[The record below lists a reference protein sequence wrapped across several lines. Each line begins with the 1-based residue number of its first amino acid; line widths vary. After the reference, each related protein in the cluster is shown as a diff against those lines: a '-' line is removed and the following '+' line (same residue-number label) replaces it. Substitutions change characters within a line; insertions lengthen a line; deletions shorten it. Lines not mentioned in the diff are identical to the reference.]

1 MIIGLGS
8 DICNIRRV
16 EKAYERFGG
25 RFLARCFG
33 AEERRELDAI
43 GGDKARFT
51 ASLGTG
57 FAHGIAW
64 AEIEVVHLPGGRP
77 AFRVSGQ
84 AEAVLRKIIPA
95 SRLWLSL
102 SDDYPLAQAGVIIES

>member
-51 ASLGTG
+51 A
-57 FAHGIAW
+57 
-64 AEIEVVHLPGGRP
+64 LPTAFPGRKSRWCICP
-77 AFRVSGQ
+77 AAGRRLEFRGR
-84 AEAVLRKIIPA
+84 RK
-95 SRLWLSL
+95 RF
-102 SDDYPLAQAGVIIES
+102 

>member
-51 ASLGTG
+51 ASLAKRFAAKEAFVKALGTG

-64 AEIEVVHLPGGRP
+64 AEIEVVHPILSNVVFPLPLNP
-77 AFRVSGQ
+77 TI
-84 AEAVLRKIIPA
+84 AVVF
-95 SRLWLSL
+95 
-102 SDDYPLAQAGVIIES
+102 PLGISNVISSSV